1 MSLRSIAD
9 YQAWAQPPPEV
20 ALAVVGADDGSAG
33 ADVGSQLAEPR
44 FANTVP
50 GPLAESPIAKQF
62 PEDDFATMT
71 TVVVERTSTETV
83 FAVVVAAVWN
93 VRLGSAAVRPVTSA
107 ALDAP

>member
-83 FAVVVAAVWN
+83 FAVVEVVALN